1 MCYFV
6 TFQTDILLDL
16 NWELFFGH
24 LTPSLRPYL
33 IAYLG
38 AAHPRSL
45 RVHLYSFG
53 HELALF
59 TLRLRLSSTIAI
71 GEVHGNG
78 NGRFAVLPPLKI
90 TRVISIGNRVVKL
103 L

>member
-1 MCYFV
+1 MKS
-6 TFQTDILLDL
+6 TSRDRTDILLDL

-71 GEVHGNG
+71 GDVHNA
-78 NGRFAVLPPLKI
+78 RFAVLPPLKI